1 MGLGLLSGGIR
12 IARPEIRRGA
22 DGEVRSISFSVPGEP
37 TGKGRP
43 RFTRT
48 GHPYTPG
55 KTESYESLVRLAY
68 GGCGMIF
75 LKGVPVRVRITAC
88 FSIPKSV
95 SKKKRAMMIAGDI
108 VPTKKPDFDNIQKI
122 ICDALNGVAY
132 HDDSQIV
139 KADIEKVSS
148 TTPHVEVNN
157 QVEKERRT
165 RELLSDIARFDTE
178 AIEAITTSV
187 QEIIETL
194 VQKKWDALRAYDEK
208 AAAKCQEPHEL
219 AERESGRKC

>member
-1 MGLGLLSGGIR
+1 MGLGLLSGGMR

-22 DGEVRSISFSVPGEP
+22 DGEARSISFSVPGEP
-37 TGKGRP
+37 VGKGRP

-68 GGCGMIF
+68 GECGMVF
-75 LKGVPVRVRITAC
+75 PKGVPVRVKITAY
-88 FSIPKSV
+88 FGIPKSA
-95 SKKKRAMMIAGDI
+95 SKKRRAVMMAGGI

-139 KADIEKVSS
+139 KADIEKVYS
-148 TTPHVEVNN
+148 TTPRVEVT
-157 QVEKERRT
+157 VAAWTKE
-165 RELLSDIARFDTE
+165 ENDGE
-178 AIEAITTSV
+178 
-187 QEIIETL
+187 EI
-194 VQKKWDALRAYDEK
+194 Q
-208 AAAKCQEPHEL
+208 
-219 AERESGRKC
+219 

>member
-1 MGLGLLSGGIR
+1 MGLGLLSGGMR

-37 TGKGRP
+37 VGKGRP

-68 GGCGMIF
+68 GECGMVF
-75 LKGVPVRVRITAC
+75 PKGVPVRVRITAC

-139 KADIEKVSS
+139 KADIEKVYS
-148 TTPHVEVNN
+148 TTPHVEVN
-157 QVEKERRT
+157 VAAWAKE
-165 RELLSDIARFDTE
+165 ENDGK
-178 AIEAITTSV
+178 
-187 QEIIETL
+187 EI
-194 VQKKWDALRAYDEK
+194 Q
-208 AAAKCQEPHEL
+208 
-219 AERESGRKC
+219 

>member
-37 TGKGRP
+37 AGKGRP

-55 KTESYESLVRLAY
+55 KTESYESLVR
-68 GGCGMIF
+68 
-75 LKGVPVRVRITAC
+75 
-88 FSIPKSV
+88 IPKSA

-139 KADIEKVSS
+139 KADIEKVYS
-148 TTPHVEVNN
+148 TTPHVEVN
-157 QVEKERRT
+157 VAAWTKE
-165 RELLSDIARFDTE
+165 ENDGK
-178 AIEAITTSV
+178 
-187 QEIIETL
+187 EI
-194 VQKKWDALRAYDEK
+194 Q
-208 AAAKCQEPHEL
+208 
-219 AERESGRKC
+219 

>member
-37 TGKGRP
+37 AGKGRP

-68 GGCGMIF
+68 GECGMVF
-75 LKGVPVRVRITAC
+75 PQGVPVRVRITAC
-88 FSIPKSV
+88 FSIPKSA

-122 ICDALNGVAY
+122 IYAARG
-132 HDDSQIV
+132 SQRRGMG
-139 KADIEKVSS
+139 KGGKRWERNSMSWRSS
-148 TTPHVEVNN
+148 G
-157 QVEKERRT
+157 
-165 RELLSDIARFDTE
+165 I
-178 AIEAITTSV
+178 
-187 QEIIETL
+187 
-194 VQKKWDALRAYDEK
+194 
-208 AAAKCQEPHEL
+208 AAA
-219 AERESGRKC
+219 S